1 MSNKVKSYM
10 KVETTEAKTYSVNM
24 TIDEL
29 KEIMYEEL
37 RNILDNYNI
46 YQEVPSMDF
55 SDNGDNMELWI
66 NGLDDEAEPSDIID
80 NLDESFEHTL
90 SKHIKKTATSCMD
103 AKGEEKDESK

>member
-1 MSNKVKSYM
+1 MTNKVKSYM

-29 KEIMYEEL
+29 KEIIYEEL

-46 YQEVPSMDF
+46 YEEVPSMT
-55 SDNGDNMELWI
+55 SNDNGDSIELWI
-66 NGLDDEAEPSDIID
+66 DGLDDKIESCDIVGY
-80 NLDESFEHTL
+80 LDESFEHTL

-103 AKGEEKDESK
+103 AKGEEKDDSK